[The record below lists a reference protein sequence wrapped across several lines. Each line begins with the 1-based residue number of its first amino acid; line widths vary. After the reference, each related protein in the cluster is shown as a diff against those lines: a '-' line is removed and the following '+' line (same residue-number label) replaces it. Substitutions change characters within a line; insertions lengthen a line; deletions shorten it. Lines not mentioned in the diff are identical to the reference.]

1 MPINTKRSQNQR
13 ALRSRGGAG
22 AKQGG
27 ITATQFMSLTALFA
41 SLCIVLNVYHL
52 MPAAGMDE
60 PLPTGRTHLMRD
72 QPPLRATSS
81 EASSSSNSNTNEQ
94 AQQASSSLSTSNSNL
109 QEGKPPNYHIIF
121 SSGCGPK
128 QSFQSYIFFYHAMKS
143 GQPGQV
149 TRIAS
154 CNDAQ
159 EEEHVKNFH
168 QQYIQHMSP
177 NFHFHITP
185 DYSGIN
191 KEKPEDQGFHYFN
204 KPFST
209 HHWMEHA
216 LGYIPQ
222 QTKVGDNIHDDTI
235 LILCDPDQI
244 IMRPFTNNYFSN
256 ETEIWNK
263 RTTHPILNSVTHGK
277 PMGALYGFGDQWL
290 TKTNI
295 TRYVPHDE
303 LPSVVQSMSTAEIRE
318 NYAVGPPYIAT
329 AHDFWKIATT
339 WKDFVPKIQKFDYP
353 HLLAGTPVGI
363 LVLQFVLIFAPLTL
377 PFYCLGF

>member
-1 MPINTKRSQNQR
+1 
-13 ALRSRGGAG
+13 
-22 AKQGG
+22 
-27 ITATQFMSLTALFA
+27 
-41 SLCIVLNVYHL
+41 
-52 MPAAGMDE
+52 MDE
-60 PLPTGRTHLMRD
+60 PLPTGRAQFMQN
-72 QPPLRATSS
+72 QPPPPASINK
-81 EASSSSNSNTNEQ
+81 ASSTTSNTNEQ
-94 AQQASSSLSTSNSNL
+94 SRQASPSLSTSNSNT
-109 QEGKPPNYHIIF
+109 QEGKQPNYHIIF
-121 SSGCGPK
+121 SSGCSPK

-159 EEEHVKNFH
+159 EEEHVKNYH

-191 KEKPEDQGFHYFN
+191 KEKPGDQGFHYFN

-216 LGYIPQ
+216 LGYNPQ
-222 QTKVGDNIHDDTI
+222 HTKVGDNIHDDTI
-235 LILCDPDQI
+235 VILCDPDQI

-295 TRYVPHDE
+295 TRYVPQDE
-303 LPSVVQSMSTAEIRE
+303 LPSFVQTMSPAERE

-353 HLLAGTPVGI
+353 HLLAGTADMI
-363 LVLQFVLIFAPLTL
+363 SWL
-377 PFYCLGF
+377 

>member
-1 MPINTKRSQNQR
+1 MPVNPKISQNKR
-13 ALRSRGGAG
+13 ALRSRGAV
-22 AKQGG
+22 ASKPGG

-60 PLPTGRTHLMRD
+60 PLPTARAQYLRD
-72 QPPLRATSS
+72 QPATIR
-81 EASSSSNSNTNEQ
+81 EESSSSRNTVINEPSRR
-94 AQQASSSLSTSNSNL
+94 ASPQLL
-109 QEGKPPNYHIIF
+109 QSKSHEQDAKPTQYHVIF
-121 SSGCGPK
+121 SSGCSPK
-128 QSFQSYIFFYHAMKS
+128 QSFQSYIFFFHAMKS

-177 NFHFHITP
+177 GFHLHITP
-185 DYSGIN
+185 DYSDIN
-191 KEKPEDQGFHYFN
+191 KEKPGDPGFHYFN

-216 LGYIPQ
+216 LGYTPQ
-222 QTKVGDNIHDDTI
+222 QTRIGDNMHDDTI
-235 LILCDPDQI
+235 VILCDPDQI

-263 RTTHPILNSVTHGK
+263 RTTHPILNYVTH
-277 PMGALYGFGDQWL
+277 
-290 TKTNI
+290 
-295 TRYVPHDE
+295 
-303 LPSVVQSMSTAEIRE
+303 S
-318 NYAVGPPYIAT
+318 
-329 AHDFWKIATT
+329 
-339 WKDFVPKIQKFDYP
+339 
-353 HLLAGTPVGI
+353 
-363 LVLQFVLIFAPLTL
+363 
-377 PFYCLGF
+377 